1 MQRLSLLALVINL
14 GSVLT
19 ACRTAHPPSDAGMV
33 GGGSDAA
40 DRIGVQTYSARR
52 QIDTDLDGTM
62 AALRDMGFVNIEL
75 HNGLLKKI
83 KGDPVAY
90 LHGYGFKLVSTH
102 VDYIRLRDETV
113 SVIAEAKA
121 LGVQSMG
128 VPWIPH
134 EGTNYTAADN
144 EAAIE
149 LFNRVGPM
157 VKSAGMHFF
166 YHPHGYEFHDGGTGK
181 VLLDDMIER
190 TTAGVVEF
198 QMDVFWVL
206 NAGKDPLDYLR
217 RFPGRFTSFHMKD
230 MKQGTPTPRH
240 DGKADVENQV
250 VVGTGIIDY
259 KALVAEAEKQ
269 GRKPLYIIEDEGS
282 RSMEQMPQSMAYIRS
297 ILP

>member
-1 MQRLSLLALVINL
+1 MQRLSLFAFVLAL

-19 ACRTAHPPSDAGMV
+19 ACRTAQSPTDKASV
-33 GGGSDAA
+33 QGGSDAA
-40 DRIGVQTYSARR
+40 SRIGVQSYSARK
-52 QIDTDLDGTM
+52 QIDADLDGTM

-75 HNGLLKKI
+75 HNGLIKKI
-83 KGDPVAY
+83 KGDPVEY
-90 LHGYGFKLVSTH
+90 LHGFGFKLVSTH
-102 VDYIRLRDETV
+102 VDYIRLRDETAA
-113 SVIAEAKA
+113 VIAEAKA

-144 EAAIE
+144 EAAID
-149 LFNRVGPM
+149 LFNRVAPM
-157 VKSAGMHFF
+157 VKTAGMRFF

-181 VLLDDMIER
+181 ALVDDMIER
-190 TTAGVVEF
+190 TRESGVEF
-198 QMDVFWVL
+198 QMDVFWVV
-206 NAGKDPLDYLR
+206 NAGKDPMDYLR
-217 RFPGRFTSFHMKD
+217 RYPGRFTSFHMKD

-269 GRKPLYIIEDEGS
+269 GKPMYIIEDEGS
-282 RSMEQMPQSMAYIRS
+282 RSMEQMPQSMAYIKS
-297 ILP
+297 IVP

>member
-1 MQRLSLLALVINL
+1 MKTHAFFTLVFTL
-14 GSVLT
+14 GAVLT
-19 ACRTAHPPSDAGMV
+19 ACRTAQSPSTTGAPE
-33 GGGSDAA
+33 GGSAA
-40 DRIGVQTYSARR
+40 AGRIGVQSYSARK

-62 AALRDMGFVNIEL
+62 AALRDMGLVNMEV
-75 HNGLLKKI
+75 HGGLLKKI
-83 KGDPVAY
+83 QGDPVAY
-90 LHGYGFKLVSTH
+90 LGGLGFKIVSVH
-102 VDYIRLRDETV
+102 VDFIRLRDETDA
-113 SVIAEAKA
+113 VIAEAKA
-121 LGVQSMG
+121 LGVQMMG

-149 LFNRVGPM
+149 IFNRVAPL
-157 VKSAGMHFF
+157 VKAAGMRFF

-190 TTAGVVEF
+190 TEASGVEF
-198 QMDVFWVL
+198 QMDVFWVV
-206 NAGKDPLDYLR
+206 NAGKDPVDYLK

-240 DGKADVENQV
+240 DGKADQENQV

-259 KALVAEAEKQ
+259 KALVIEAEKQ
-269 GRKPLYIIEDEGS
+269 GKNPLYIIEDES
-282 RSMEQMPQSMAYIRS
+282 PTSMEQMPKSIAYIKS